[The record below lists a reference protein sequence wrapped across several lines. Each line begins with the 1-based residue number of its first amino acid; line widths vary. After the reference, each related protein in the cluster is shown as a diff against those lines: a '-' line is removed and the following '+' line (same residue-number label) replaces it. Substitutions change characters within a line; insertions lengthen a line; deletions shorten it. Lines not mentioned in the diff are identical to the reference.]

1 MMLTANTAT
10 GTDRPR
16 PGTLEDL
23 KATFIRNVNHEL
35 RTPLTIAQGY
45 AELLRD
51 GCMGSL
57 APEQQQALFV
67 ITDRIGELRTLVD
80 RVGIL
85 LETQARQSILLP
97 LSLNH
102 IIAELA
108 EAQREAATK
117 AGLTLTTC
125 LNWNVP
131 PIRGNGDQ
139 LRQALACLVDNAIK
153 FTMTGGHIELQVYT
167 EPGWVCCVVRD
178 TGIGIAQEQLDEI
191 LEGFRQGDNSPTRR
205 YRGLGLGMAVVQ
217 SVVQSH
223 GGQVQVESQ
232 PGCGSQ
238 FTLRFPIQPVEA
250 NVGLSQTGSDLLSSK
265 RYILVVDD
273 EPNVVSMFQSALKKL
288 VNCEVMTATSG
299 KQALQLFEC
308 QAFDLLITDYVM
320 PDMDGIALAKQVRQ
334 TYPQTAIVMVTAYAN
349 ESLRRQ
355 AGSISIRRILDKPVE
370 TTDVRAAALEALG
383 GT

>member
-1 MMLTANTAT
+1 MLAANTAT
-10 GTDRPR
+10 GTDRPQ
-16 PGTLEDL
+16 PGALEDL

-51 GCMGSL
+51 GGMGSL

-67 ITDRIGELRTLVD
+67 ITDRIVELRTLVD

-85 LETQARQSILLP
+85 LETQAGQNILLP

-117 AGLTLTTC
+117 AGLTLITC

-131 PIRGNGDQ
+131 HIRGNGDQ
-139 LRQALACLVDNAIK
+139 LRQALECLVDNAIK
-153 FTMTGGHIELQVYT
+153 FTMTGGHIELQVCT

-191 LEGFRQGDNSPTRR
+191 LEGFRQGDSSPTRR
-205 YRGLGLGMAVVQ
+205 YRGLGLGMAVVR

-223 GGQVQVESQ
+223 GGQIQVKSQ

-250 NVGLSQTGSDLLSSK
+250 NVGLSQTGSDLISSK

-288 VNCEVMTATSG
+288 VNCVVTTATNG
-299 KQALQLFEC
+299 KQALQLFEQ

-334 TYPQTAIVMVTAYAN
+334 TYPQTAIIMVTAYAN

-370 TTDVRAAALEALG
+370 TTDVRAAALEALS